1 MKKYIPQKLR
11 QHHITPKRKVEMPIR
26 KVLKKDESEAAYY
39 REVLM
44 LTAQTAMYQAEM
56 LLDHDISIY
65 ERLLVQNTKNQLDKI
80 LDSVMNQLP
89 DQYLDLHYDRMDFLI
104 EMIKLSTLI
113 PPKYYEKMQ
122 KWTAERIESIHG
134 IQVKKKTKQ

>member
-1 MKKYIPQKLR
+1 MKKYIPLKLR
-11 QHHITPKRKVEMPIR
+11 QHIRKPKSVKMPIR

-44 LTAQTAMYQAEM
+44 LMAQTATFQAEM
-56 LLDHDISIY
+56 LLDHEISIH

-80 LDSVMNQLP
+80 LDSVMGQLP
-89 DQYLDLHYDRMDFLI
+89 EDYKDLHYDRMHFLI
-104 EMIKLSTLI
+104 EMVKLSTLI

-122 KWTAERIESIHG
+122 AWMVERIESIHG
-134 IQVKKKTKQ
+134 IKGSKK

>member
-1 MKKYIPQKLR
+1 MKKYIPQKLM
-11 QHHITPKRKVEMPIR
+11 QIHKQKNVKMPVR

-39 REVLM
+39 REVMM

-56 LLDHDISIY
+56 LLDHDISVY

-89 DQYLDLHYDRMDFLI
+89 DDYLDLHYDRMDFLI

-113 PPKYYEKMQ
+113 PPRYYEKMQ
-122 KWTAERIESIHG
+122 SWMAERIESIHG
-134 IQVKKKTKQ
+134 IRVKKK

>member
-1 MKKYIPQKLR
+1 MKKYIPLKLR
-11 QHHITPKRKVEMPIR
+11 QHIRKPKNIKMPIR

-44 LTAQTAMYQAEM
+44 LMAQTATFQAEM
-56 LLDHDISIY
+56 LLDHEISIN

-80 LDSVMNQLP
+80 LDSVMGQLP
-89 DQYLDLHYDRMDFLI
+89 EDYKDLHYDRIHFLT
-104 EMIKLSTLI
+104 EMIKLCTLI

-122 KWTAERIESIHG
+122 KWMVERIESIHG
-134 IQVKKKTKQ
+134 IKGSKK

>member
-11 QHHITPKRKVEMPIR
+11 QIHKQKNVKMPVR

-39 REVLM
+39 REVMM

-56 LLDHDISIY
+56 LLDHDISVY

-89 DQYLDLHYDRMDFLI
+89 DDYLDLHYDRMDFLI

-113 PPKYYEKMQ
+113 PPRYYEKMQ
-122 KWTAERIESIHG
+122 SWMAERIESIHG
-134 IQVKKKTKQ
+134 IRVKKK

>member
-1 MKKYIPQKLR
+1 MKKFIPQKLR
-11 QHHITPKRKVEMPIR
+11 MHAKAPKAVKMPVR

-44 LTAQTAMYQAEM
+44 LMAQTATFQAEM
-56 LLDHDISIY
+56 LLDHEISIN

-80 LDSVMNQLP
+80 LDSVMGQLP
-89 DQYLDLHYDRMDFLI
+89 EDYKDLHYDRIHFLT
-104 EMIKLSTLI
+104 EMIKLCTLI

-122 KWTAERIESIHG
+122 KWMVERIESIHG
-134 IQVKKKTKQ
+134 IKGSKK

>member
-1 MKKYIPQKLR
+1 MKKYIPLKLR
-11 QHHITPKRKVEMPIR
+11 QHIRKPKNIKMPIR

-44 LTAQTAMYQAEM
+44 LMAQTATFQAEM
-56 LLDHDISIY
+56 LLDHEISIH

-80 LDSVMNQLP
+80 LDSVMGQLP
-89 DQYLDLHYDRMDFLI
+89 EDYKDLHYDRMHFLI
-104 EMIKLSTLI
+104 EMVKLSTLI

-122 KWTAERIESIHG
+122 KWMVERIESIHG
-134 IQVKKKTKQ
+134 IKGSKK

>member
-1 MKKYIPQKLR
+1 MKKYIPLKLR
-11 QHHITPKRKVEMPIR
+11 QHIRKPKSVKMPIR

-44 LTAQTAMYQAEM
+44 LMSQVASYEAEM
-56 LLDHDISIY
+56 LLDHEISIY

-80 LDSVMNQLP
+80 VDSVISQLP
-89 DQYLDLHYDRMDFLI
+89 DDYQDLHYDKIHFLT
-104 EMIKLSTLI
+104 EMIKLCTLI

-122 KWTAERIESIHG
+122 SWMAERIESIHG
-134 IQVKKKTKQ
+134 IQVKKK

>member
-1 MKKYIPQKLR
+1 MKKYIPLKLR
-11 QHHITPKRKVEMPIR
+11 QQIRKPKRVKMPIR

-44 LTAQTAMYQAEM
+44 IMSQVASYEAEM
-56 LLDHDISIY
+56 LLDHEISIY

-80 LDSVMNQLP
+80 VDSVISQLP
-89 DQYLDLHYDRMDFLI
+89 DDYQDLHYDRIHFLT
-104 EMIKLSTLI
+104 EMIKLCTLI

-122 KWTAERIESIHG
+122 KWTVERIESIHG
-134 IQVKKKTKQ
+134 L

>member
-1 MKKYIPQKLR
+1 MKKRKYVPQALR
-11 QHHITPKRKVEMPIR
+11 QHHITPKKKVQMPIR

-80 LDSVMNQLP
+80 LDSVISQLP
-89 DQYLDLHYDRMDFLI
+89 DDYQDLHYDRIHFLT
-104 EMIKLSTLI
+104 EMIKLCTLI

-122 KWTAERIESIHG
+122 KWMVERIESIHG
-134 IQVKKKTKQ
+134 L

>member
-1 MKKYIPQKLR
+1 MKKYIPLKLR
-11 QHHITPKRKVEMPIR
+11 QHIRKPKNIKMPIR

-44 LTAQTAMYQAEM
+44 LMAQTATFQAEM
-56 LLDHDISIY
+56 LLDHEISIH

-80 LDSVMNQLP
+80 LDSVMGQLP
-89 DQYLDLHYDRMDFLI
+89 EDYKDLHYDRMHFLI
-104 EMIKLSTLI
+104 EMVKLSTLI

-122 KWTAERIESIHG
+122 AWMVERIESIHG
-134 IQVKKKTKQ
+134 IKGSKK

>member
-1 MKKYIPQKLR
+1 MKKYIPLKLR
-11 QHHITPKRKVEMPIR
+11 QHIRKPKNIKMPIR

-44 LTAQTAMYQAEM
+44 LMAQTATFQAEM
-56 LLDHDISIY
+56 LLDHEISIN

-80 LDSVMNQLP
+80 LDSVMGQLP
-89 DQYLDLHYDRMDFLI
+89 EDYKDLHYDRMHFLI
-104 EMIKLSTLI
+104 EMVKLSTLI

-122 KWTAERIESIHG
+122 AWMVERIESIHG
-134 IQVKKKTKQ
+134 IKGSKK

>member
-11 QHHITPKRKVEMPIR
+11 QIHTQKRNVKMPVR

-44 LTAQTAMYQAEM
+44 LMSQVASYEAEM
-56 LLDHDISIY
+56 LLDHEISIY

-80 LDSVMNQLP
+80 VDSVISQLP
-89 DQYLDLHYDRMDFLI
+89 DDYQDLHYDRIHFLT
-104 EMIKLSTLI
+104 EMIKLCTLI

-122 KWTAERIESIHG
+122 SWMAERIESIHG
-134 IQVKKKTKQ
+134 IQVKKK

>member
-1 MKKYIPQKLR
+1 MKKYIPLKLR
-11 QHHITPKRKVEMPIR
+11 QHIRKPKSVKMPIR

-44 LTAQTAMYQAEM
+44 LMAQTATFQAEM
-56 LLDHDISIY
+56 LLDHEISIH

-80 LDSVMNQLP
+80 LDSVMGQLP
-89 DQYLDLHYDRMDFLI
+89 EDYKDLHYDRMHFLI
-104 EMIKLSTLI
+104 EMVKLSTLI

-122 KWTAERIESIHG
+122 KWMVERIESIHG
-134 IQVKKKTKQ
+134 IKGSKK

>member
-11 QHHITPKRKVEMPIR
+11 IHTQKRNVKMPVR

-122 KWTAERIESIHG
+122 KWAAERVESIHG

>member
-1 MKKYIPQKLR
+1 
-11 QHHITPKRKVEMPIR
+11 MPIR

-80 LDSVMNQLP
+80 LDSVISQLP
-89 DQYLDLHYDRMDFLI
+89 DDYQDLHYDRIHFLT
-104 EMIKLSTLI
+104 EMIKLCTLI

-122 KWTAERIESIHG
+122 SWMAERIESIHG

>member
-11 QHHITPKRKVEMPIR
+11 IHTQKRNVKMPIR

-89 DQYLDLHYDRMDFLI
+89 DDYQDLHYDRIHFLT
-104 EMIKLSTLI
+104 EMIKLCTLI

-122 KWTAERIESIHG
+122 KWMVERIESIHG
-134 IQVKKKTKQ
+134 IKGSKK